1 MPDKVPEAPPPE
13 TAEPSTQQ
21 LEEAGFVALPM
32 RRRHFRG
39 YRQEPASVIP
49 DPSDDDETSQ

>member
-1 MPDKVPEAPPPE
+1 MADKVPEAPPPE
-13 TAEPSTQQ
+13 SAEPSTQ
-21 LEEAGFVALPM
+21 LPEEVGFVALPM

-39 YRQEPASVIP
+39 YRQEPETGIP